1 VWQAPETYLWP
12 LYGWVFPTGESGD
25 WLSLWISKLTDPQVL
40 IPEIIGLLVL
50 VVFAF
55 ELLQQLKLNKGSS
68 H

>member
-1 VWQAPETYLWP
+1 
-12 LYGWVFPTGESGD
+12 
-25 WLSLWISKLTDPQVL
+25 VL